1 MTLNLFEPEEAFNA
15 PDSFSPG
22 SINIYMGS
30 PGMISPDLF
39 SELHVPWQNLRQ
51 EDKSNIATLLSW
63 HSGIS
68 RFVGREKEM
77 EELGK
82 WALSPNPVSAKWI
95 TGKSGMG
102 KSRLAAEFSTH
113 MAEKHDWASGFVNLD
128 EPNTCALEK
137 AGVLIVVD
145 HPEERKESVKELLQ
159 GLVDI
164 DQKMLVENG
173 KKIRVLFL
181 SRHKFGDWQ
190 PIIFETGA
198 EALIDPFPIELPDLP
213 PNSTKE
219 IYHSSFSKVFELSG
233 TQGHPVPEG
242 STEAW
247 IEQSKDNR
255 RPQLIV
261 AAAVLGALFPEED
274 ILQNNARQI
283 IEKLALQEIS
293 RAEGIAAS
301 SGLKDL
307 LIFPILQTIA
317 NICGG
322 LESEEAVRIMRA
334 ADLENEVPEGKD
346 FVFLCNDTDLFYK
359 GQIAPIR
366 PDLLAAAYTVEIL
379 RKKPLMAPEIIWFS
393 LGKNFSGS
401 LSHLSRLCFDAEVE
415 LGFDKNQ
422 LDQWLV
428 QAISEAPDNG
438 AALEPFLVNDLYGL
452 AGSGIITCRIC
463 LDQTEVETEKMR
475 LFSKLSE
482 FYQSIGDLGEALK
495 QCVFAVDICEKLAVA
510 QPEAFEPDLARYYYN
525 LWKILFDS
533 GEKGK
538 AYRVIERTA
547 EIYEK
552 LAQSHPRKFKINLV
566 KSLDNLGKAYTE
578 TGEMAKALTVTE
590 KALATYEQLASAQ
603 PLAFGPAMAACLSS
617 QGNLCSQLGE
627 TEKALTATRQAVTIY
642 EQLTAAQPEAFEFC
656 LAASLTDLGNRY
668 ADTGET
674 EEALKAIQR
683 ALEIY
688 EKLATAQPE
697 VFKPDLAGSLS
708 LEGNLYACMGET
720 EKALEITQRVVEIY
734 SNLAKDTAIY
744 DSLLASS
751 LNNLS
756 SRYASVGEDAKALTA
771 INTAVKIYDS
781 LVEAYPQSFD
791 PHLATSLNTLGVRYA
806 ALGENKKALSATQRA
821 IAIYSQ
827 LVVAQPEL
835 FEPDMAGCLN
845 NQGSLFA
852 NMGEREKAI
861 VATEMAVNIKEQ
873 LASANP
879 QKFVPSLVKS
889 LNNLE
894 KRYTEIGEE
903 EKARIVRERAEE
915 FQEKYFELLS

>member
-1 MTLNLFEPEEAFNA
+1 MTFYLSA
-15 PDSFSPG
+15 PDEAINHRDSSLLG
-22 SINIYMGS
+22 SIHIHMGPRKMVKKGPLS
-30 PGMISPDLF
+30 K
-39 SELHVPWQNLRQ
+39 LHVPWQNLRQ
-51 EDKSNIATLLSW
+51 DDGVNLSGLLCW
-63 HSGIS
+63 NSGIS

-77 EELGK
+77 EELEK

-102 KSRLAAEFSTH
+102 KNRLAGEFSTY
-113 MAEKHDWASGFVNLD
+113 MAEKHDWASGFVNLE
-128 EPNTCALEK
+128 EPNTCAIEK

-181 SRHKFGDWQ
+181 SRQNFGDWQ

-198 EALIDPFPIELPDLP
+198 EALTNPFPVELPDLSA
-213 PNSTKE
+213 NSAKE
-219 IYHSSFSKVFELSG
+219 IYNSSSLKTFELLG

-247 IEQSKDNR
+247 IEQSEDNR

-261 AAAVLGALFPEED
+261 AAAVFSALFPEKD
-274 ILQNNARQI
+274 ILQNNTRQI

-322 LESEEAVRIMRA
+322 LESEEAVRVMRA
-334 ADLENEVPEGKD
+334 ADLEKDVPEGKD
-346 FVFLCNDTDLFYK
+346 FVSLCNDTDLFHK
-359 GQIAPIR
+359 DHITPIR
-366 PDLLAAAYTVEIL
+366 PDLLAAAYTVESL
-379 RKKPLMAPEIIWFS
+379 REKPLMAPEIIWFS
-393 LGKNFSGS
+393 LQNDFSGS
-401 LSHLSRLCFDAEVE
+401 LSRFSRLCFDAEVE

-422 LDQWLV
+422 LDQWLA
-428 QAISEAPDNG
+428 QAISESPDNG

-452 AGSGIITCRIC
+452 AGTGIITCRIC
-463 LDQTEVETEKMR
+463 LDRAEAETEKMR
-475 LFSKLSE
+475 LFSKLSG
-482 FYQSIGDLGEALK
+482 FYQSIGDLREALK
-495 QCVFAVDICEKLAVA
+495 QCVFAVDICEKFALA
-510 QPEAFEPDLARYYYN
+510 QPEVFEPDLARYYYH
-525 LWKILFDS
+525 LWEILIAS

-547 EIYEK
+547 ELFEK
-552 LAQSHPRKFKINLV
+552 LDQAQPRKFKLNLV
-566 KSLDNLGKAYTE
+566 KSLDNLGNAYAE
-578 TGEMAKALTVTE
+578 TGEMAKALTAIE
-590 KALATYEQLASAQ
+590 KALVVYEQLASAQ
-603 PLAFGPAMAACLSS
+603 PQAFGPAMAACLNS
-617 QGNLCSQLGE
+617 QGNLCAQLGD
-627 TEKALTATRQAVTIY
+627 TDKALAATRDALNIY
-642 EQLTAAQPEAFEFC
+642 EQLTTAQPEAYEPD
-656 LAASLTDLGNRY
+656 LAASLTNLGNRY
-668 ADTGET
+668 ADKGEA
-674 EEALKAIQR
+674 EEALTTIQR
-683 ALEIY
+683 ALDIY
-688 EKLATAQPE
+688 QKLAGAHPE
-697 VFKPDLAGSLS
+697 LFDADLASCLS
-708 LEGNLYACMGET
+708 LEGNLYAYMGET

-734 SNLAKDTAIY
+734 SNLAKETAIY

-771 INTAVKIYDS
+771 SDTAVKIYDS

-806 ALGENKKALSATQRA
+806 AVGENKKALAATQRA
-821 IAIYSQ
+821 ITIYSQ
-827 LVVAQPEL
+827 LVVAQPEV
-835 FEPDMAGCLN
+835 FEPDLAGCLN
-845 NQGSLFA
+845 NQGTLFA
-852 NMGEREKAI
+852 KMGEREKAL
-861 VATEMAVNIKEQ
+861 ATTEMAVNIKEQ

-889 LNNLE
+889 LNNLV

-903 EKARIVRERAEE
+903 EKARIVKERAEE